1 MPAVPVRLRVGARE
15 LSPHFAA
22 IRAEQGI
29 PEAMPASVEAA
40 AADAA
45 AAPLAPLPGGA
56 PHADR
61 RDIPLLTID
70 PPGAMDLDQALAIAR
85 GATGPVVRY
94 AIADVAAAVPHGGL
108 IDAEA
113 RRRGMTVYM
122 PDLRA
127 PLYPPAV
134 GEGACSLLPGQD
146 RRALLWTIALDA
158 DGEPRD
164 VAVERAVVRSRR
176 RLTYA
181 EAQAEIDGGAAEETL
196 VLLREVGRRRLAREA
211 ERGGVSL
218 SVPVQEV
225 VRDDGGYGLRY
236 GTTLAVED
244 WNAQVSLLT
253 GICAARIMVEGG
265 VGLFRT
271 LAPAEP
277 ADLASLRRSAL
288 ALGVPW
294 PEGARY
300 GDVVRALDA
309 ADPAHAAFAARASR
323 LFGGAAYTPWRRG
336 PDGEAPVHAAIASV
350 YAHVTAPLRRLAD
363 RVAGELALAQSTG
376 SPVPG
381 WALAALDDVAGV
393 MADAGRRARAAERAA
408 VDVVEAAVLAG
419 RVGRVFDATAV
430 DVRDDRVTVQIA
442 DPAVLAPLQGGAEPG
457 ERLRA
462 RLLEADPATRRVRFA
477 RAGGGG

>member
-1 MPAVPVRLRVGARE
+1 MRLRVAARE
-15 LSPHFAA
+15 LIPHFAA

-29 PEAMPASVEAA
+29 PEAMPAPAEAA
-40 AADAA
+40 AAVAA
-45 AAPLAPLPGGA
+45 ATPLAPAPGAA

-61 RDIPLLTID
+61 REIPLVTID
-70 PPGAMDLDQALAIAR
+70 PPGSMDLDQAVAITR
-85 GATGPVVRY
+85 GATGPLVRY
-94 AIADVAAAVPHGGL
+94 AIADVAAAVPEGGP

-113 RRRGMTVYM
+113 RRRGVTVYM
-122 PDLRA
+122 PDGRT

-134 GEGACSLLPGQD
+134 GEGACSLLPGED

-158 DGEPRD
+158 GGEPRD
-164 VAVERAVVRSRR
+164 VVVERAIVRSRR

-181 EAQAEIDGGAAEETL
+181 EAQAEIDGGAADETL
-196 VLLREVGRRRLAREA
+196 ALLREVGLRRLELEA

-225 VRDDGGYGLRY
+225 VSDDGGYGLRY
-236 GTTLAVED
+236 EATLPVED

-265 VGLFRT
+265 LGLFRT

-277 ADLASLRRSAL
+277 RDLESLRRSAL

-294 PEGARY
+294 PQGARY
-300 GDVVRALDA
+300 GDVVRALDP
-309 ADPAHAAFAARASR
+309 ADPAHAAFAARATR

-336 PDGEAPVHAAIASV
+336 ADGEPPVHAAIASV

-363 RVAGELALAQSTG
+363 RVAGEIALALSSGT
-376 SPVPG
+376 PVPG
-381 WALAALDDVAGV
+381 WALDALDEVAGV
-393 MADAGRRARAAERAA
+393 MADAGRRARTAERAA

-419 RVGRVFDATAV
+419 RIGRVFDATAV
-430 DVRDDRVTVQIA
+430 DARDDRVTVQIA
-442 DPAVLAPLQGGAEPG
+442 DPAVVAPLEGGAEPG

-462 RLLEADPATRRVRFA
+462 RLVEADPATRRVRFA
-477 RAGGGG
+477 RADGPTI